1 MGYYYDMYYG
11 FDDDDDEELKRK
23 AISKKRDS
31 LINDLLGIE
40 EPVTVTEE
48 EFIEIEKGLLN
59 KIKNY
64 FK

>member
-11 FDDDDDEELKRK
+11 FDDDDEELKRK

-40 EPVTVTEE
+40 EPVTE
-48 EFIEIEKGLLN
+48 EFIEEIVEKGLLS

>member
-11 FDDDDDEELKRK
+11 FDDDDEERKRK

-31 LINDLLGIE
+31 LINELLGIE
-40 EPVTVTEE
+40 EPVVEVTE
-48 EFIEIEKGLLN
+48 EFIEVEKGLLN